1 MPLITPWQA
10 QTSSFNHL
18 LLLDLRQ
25 HQDISFGEFG
35 PIGGIGSKPE
45 LPSPRGP
52 ARPIVSSPVPLPST
66 ENEIASSLELDAEPF
81 RPWLANLWRTEINL
95 IWITTNF
102 YGQWLKRQT
111 PEVALTPFTSSN
123 SYAQGPSYS
132 MAYMQRIL
140 SNRGIFIADVKKS
153 RQSINQWRSKF
164 SAQKIITLSISKKFG
179 IVPSGLP
186 RVIPLELRISKCTW
200 NELETL
206 FRNSG
211 KTCNDF
217 FSKDYYIVSQYY
229 CVS

>member
-102 YGQWLKRQT
+102 VRPKQYSTGYYSWRRPCHLIFPVRPMTKAPNPRSSPYTFYKLKLLCTRSQLLDGLHAKN
-111 PEVALTPFTSSN
+111 PQQSRNLH
-123 SYAQGPSYS
+123 
-132 MAYMQRIL
+132 
-140 SNRGIFIADVKKS
+140 RG
-153 RQSINQWRSKF
+153 
-164 SAQKIITLSISKKFG
+164 
-179 IVPSGLP
+179 
-186 RVIPLELRISKCTW
+186 C
-200 NELETL
+200 
-206 FRNSG
+206 
-211 KTCNDF
+211 
-217 FSKDYYIVSQYY
+217 
-229 CVS
+229 